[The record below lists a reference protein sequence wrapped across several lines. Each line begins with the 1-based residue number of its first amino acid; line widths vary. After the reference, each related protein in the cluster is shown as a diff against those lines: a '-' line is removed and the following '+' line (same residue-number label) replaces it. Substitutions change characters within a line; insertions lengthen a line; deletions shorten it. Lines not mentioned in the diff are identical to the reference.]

1 MGERVALSPR
11 AFRRYMKTLL
21 RSKLL
26 WVLVILVVA
35 LIVVR
40 AMLPIWVRDYVNR
53 KLSEIEGYR
62 GRITEVDI
70 HLWRG
75 AYSIRGVKIEKTTGN
90 VPVPFFAAPTV
101 DLSVEWKALFQG
113 ALVGEIH
120 FEQPQMNLVNG
131 ASKKTDQAA
140 LDEPWTDKV
149 RQLFPLRINR
159 FTVRGGEVHYR
170 DFNKKPAVDI
180 EVDQIQIVA
189 KNLTNSAKLS
199 ETLNAEI
206 EVAGR
211 PLRSGQLKANIDLN
225 PYAAKPTFAAEL
237 EVESLP
243 LVKLNDFAK
252 AYGGIT
258 FEEGTLKVALAMKSE
273 QGRFKGF
280 IEPVFDKMAIFDPS
294 EDTESP
300 IDFIWQ
306 GIVGGL
312 TRIIRNHPKDRF
324 GTKVPISGSFDDPA
338 PAVMDTVFN
347 VFRNAFVQA
356 FKGELGNSD
365 IDLEEIQKS
374 SETKPEK
381 GDKK

>member
-1 MGERVALSPR
+1 MNR
-11 AFRRYMKTLL
+11 LL
-21 RSKLL
+21 KSKLL

-62 GRITEVDI
+62 GHITEVDI

-75 AYSIRGVKIEKTTGN
+75 AYSIRGIKIEKTTGN

-120 FEQPQMNLVNG
+120 FEQPQINLVNG

-149 RQLFPLRINR
+149 RQLFPLKINR

-170 DFNKKPAVDI
+170 DFNKKPAVDVEI
-180 EVDQIQIVA
+180 DQIQVVA

-206 EVAGR
+206 EIAGR

-237 EVESLP
+237 EMESLP

-258 FEEGTLKVALAMKSE
+258 FEEGTLKVALAMKSD
-273 QGRFKGF
+273 QGRFRGF

-306 GIVGGL
+306 GIVGGI

-338 PAVMDTVFN
+338 PAVMDTIFN